1 MADNRHRRIPQ
12 EDLDNRF
19 TYHPPTDPA
28 VREKHEQARA
38 CARTAAEFFV
48 DLLPPGREASLAIT
62 KLEEALFWA
71 NAAIAREGSGDAL
84 DAHTSTP

>member
-1 MADNRHRRIPQ
+1 MADNRHRRIT
-12 EDLDNRF
+12 EDDLDNRF

-28 VREKHEQARA
+28 VRGRHEDARA
-38 CARTAAEFFV
+38 IARTAATEFV

-71 NAAIAREGSGDAL
+71 NAAIARDPHEI
-84 DAHTSTP
+84 